1 MGWVFL
7 LAPHSGFHNILPF
20 SSISFSSNFDS
31 HLVAQ
36 TVKSLTAIKKT
47 YVQSLSVWITINYG
61 KFFKRWEY

>member
-20 SSISFSSNFDS
+20 ASISFSSNFDS

-61 KFFKRWEY
+61 KF

>member
-61 KFFKRWEY
+61 KF